1 MATFPF
7 VTADGIRLANE
18 GGIANLSLITDQFFV
33 SDIVNSVT
41 DSIDE
46 IGSIGMSDLTWV
58 DDSLLT
64 GIDGPA
70 GGLLFTH
77 SQGCI
82 EIPPG
87 QGHFC
92 VEGSCCL

>member
-1 MATFPF
+1 M
-7 VTADGIRLANE
+7 
-18 GGIANLSLITDQFFV
+18 
-33 SDIVNSVT
+33 T

-58 DDSLLT
+58 DDFLT

-82 EIPPG
+82 EIPPPG
-87 QGHFC
+87 QELHFC
-92 VEGSCCL
+92 VEGEAAMGYENPVYL